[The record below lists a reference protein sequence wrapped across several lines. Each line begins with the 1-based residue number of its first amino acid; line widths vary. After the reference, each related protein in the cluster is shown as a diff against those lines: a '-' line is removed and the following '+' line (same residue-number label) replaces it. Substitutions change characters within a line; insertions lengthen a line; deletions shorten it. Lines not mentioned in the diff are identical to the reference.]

1 MARGGYSKHAE
12 PLEGEGGDAGEKGE
26 SYPGHVDDVEG
37 CSKYASQPDDVK
49 GHAGNLQSAEEARN
63 L

>member
-1 MARGGYSKHAE
+1 MAKYNGHAE
-12 PLEGEGGDAGEKGE
+12 PLEGEGGESGEKGE
-26 SYPGHVDDVEG
+26 SYPSHVDDVEG
-37 CSKYASQPDDVK
+37 CSKYATTPDPVK